1 MTHCARVCGLYVLL
15 SFTCS
20 CVYCEVR
27 RFTSHQTHRR
37 PRLHLPELFSIY
49 MQTKCHWKSPGF
61 SQRSFNSKHPYTEDF
76 PSSHYN
82 KFFLCVMLVF
92 GSHYASPRPFPSVAW
107 QQYLNQVA
115 AKQTSATPPQLY
127 QHFRACF
134 YSSFGHFCSIKPQ
147 SRLAQLLTRK
157 KGPDKAPSSGEL
169 DNTTFIVQIAAVR

>member
-1 MTHCARVCGLYVLL
+1 MQEAAGRRCQRRQLRLGITGTERRWISTVTHCARVCGLYVLL

-61 SQRSFNSKHPYTEDF
+61 NQTSFSRKQPYTEDF

-82 KFFLCVMLVF
+82 MLFLCVMLLF

-115 AKQTSATPPQLY
+115 AKQTSATPPALSALQGLV
-127 QHFRACF
+127 
-134 YSSFGHFCSIKPQ
+134 
-147 SRLAQLLTRK
+147 LL
-157 KGPDKAPSSGEL
+157 
-169 DNTTFIVQIAAVR
+169 